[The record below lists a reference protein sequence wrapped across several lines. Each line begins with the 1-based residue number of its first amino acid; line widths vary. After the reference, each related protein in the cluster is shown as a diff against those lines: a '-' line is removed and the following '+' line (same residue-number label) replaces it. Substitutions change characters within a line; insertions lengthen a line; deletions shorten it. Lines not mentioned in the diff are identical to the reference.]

1 MKPPYMPTERDTSFK
16 FGGIAFIV
24 CGAFFLAYYLLEYVA
39 GPPPPTGA
47 EILLWVRANRL
58 PLSLMSEVLFFA
70 CVSLVPA
77 VPALYASLAERPE
90 KALVVTGCGI
100 LAVVIPIIG
109 VLLVVHGRLVYP
121 VFGLLVRDP
130 AVAEFAVALFF
141 GGMHAI
147 DLLLAGA
154 TFALSLAMRRSAFGV
169 RVAALGFAATA
180 GNIAGSYPFL
190 IGPAVLVAC
199 RFLWVAWLVV
209 VGAKLLGLQKG
220 RTVDG

>member
-1 MKPPYMPTERDTSFK
+1 LSTDRSTPFRL
-16 FGGIAFIV
+16 GGVAFIV
-24 CGAFFLAYYLLEYVA
+24 CGAFFFTYYLLEYVA

-47 EILLWVRANRL
+47 EVLLWIRDNRL

-70 CVSLVPA
+70 CISLVPA
-77 VPALYASLAERPE
+77 VPALYASLADRPE
-90 KALVVTGCGI
+90 KALCVTGCGI

-154 TFALSLAMRRSAFGV
+154 TLALSLAMRRSAFGV
-169 RVAALGFAATA
+169 RVAGLGFATTA
-180 GNIAGSYPFL
+180 GNIAASYPFL
-190 IGPAVLVAC
+190 IGPTVLLAC

-209 VGAKLLGLQKG
+209 VGAKLLRLQKG
-220 RTVDG
+220 RMADG